1 MTDHYDQQD
10 LDARLLDQMRQDFLE
25 EASDLLDQ
33 LNLHLIQLEDEP
45 DSDELVSQVFRIAH
59 TVKGSAG
66 FAGLEEM
73 SAIGRRME
81 ELLGEIRKDQKTVSP
96 SFIQAMFDGLDM
108 LTLLREKAAAGDA
121 SPVDITPV
129 LRGLERAAENTPA
142 AADETAGSTPEKS
155 PAADN
160 ELFELYKGAY
170 NQLAALK
177 HLVYSS
183 VHLYDEDTLAAL
195 FSKQIA
201 QKMRPEHNSVWLV
214 KNSAQVVEIARDG
227 KLVPAD
233 YRQTIAVNSSP
244 AMEQLIND
252 QHVIWSSSADEVKE
266 MLPGFASPVIMPI
279 KAKPAAYGFLVLDPE
294 QSAEVEV
301 YQFVAEFAA
310 MMLRISKL
318 HRKVDEQRKE
328 LDEMTAILFR
338 QNNILSS
345 LYHVELDL
353 MRVKNPVDLC
363 RILAE
368 AFVHDLETRSAA
380 IFIKD
385 ETAGRLRGIWGS
397 GGLQEIPS
405 LSFSRDEIIP
415 FGRCLETGRIVT
427 QSDFSASP
435 LQLGPNDLTNWVVM
449 GLKGRTKTHGVIAAE
464 LDAGDVTDSMSI
476 LANYSGILLDN
487 LILKNR
493 TGISDRPASPAT

>member
-1 MTDHYDQQD
+1 MTDHNDQQD
-10 LDARLLDQMRQDFLE
+10 LDARLLEQMRQDFLE

-33 LNLHLIQLEDEP
+33 LNLHLIQLEEEP
-45 DSDELVSQVFRIAH
+45 DSDELANQVFRIAH

-81 ELLGEIRKDQKTVSP
+81 DLLGEIRKGRKAVSS
-96 SFIQAMFDGLDM
+96 SFIQAMFDGLDL

-129 LRGLERAAENTPA
+129 LRGLERAAQNA
-142 AADETAGSTPEKS
+142 AAQDETPGETLEKPS
-155 PAADN
+155 AADH
-160 ELFELYKGAY
+160 ELFEIYKGAY
-170 NQLAALK
+170 SQLAALK

-201 QKMRPEHNSVWLV
+201 QKMRPERNSVWLV

-227 KLVPAD
+227 KLVPED
-233 YRQTIAVNSSP
+233 YRQTIAIDTSP
-244 AMEQLIND
+244 AMQRLIND
-252 QHVIWSSSADEVKE
+252 QHVIWSSSAEDVTDL
-266 MLPGFASPVIMPI
+266 LPGFASPVIMPI
-279 KAKPAAYGFLVLDPE
+279 KAKPAAYGFLALDPR
-294 QSAEVEV
+294 QPAEVEV

-310 MMLRISKL
+310 MMLRVSKL

-385 ETAGRLRGIWGS
+385 EEAGRLRGIWGS
-397 GGLQEIPS
+397 GGLQDIPS
-405 LSFSRDEIIP
+405 LSFSRDEIVP
-415 FGRCLETGRIVT
+415 FGRCLETGRIVS
-427 QSDFSASP
+427 QIDFSASP
-435 LQLGPNDLTNWVVM
+435 LRLGPNDLTNWVVM

-464 LDAGDVTDSMSI
+464 LDVGDVTDSMSI

-487 LILKNR
+487 LILENR
-493 TGISDRPASPAT
+493 TGISDGAASPAI